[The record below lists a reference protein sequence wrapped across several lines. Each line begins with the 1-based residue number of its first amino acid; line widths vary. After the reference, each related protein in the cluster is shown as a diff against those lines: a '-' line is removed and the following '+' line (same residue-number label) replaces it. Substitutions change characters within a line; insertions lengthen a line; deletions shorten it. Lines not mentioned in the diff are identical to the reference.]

1 MAGNA
6 LAVAHQRLTPLRGI
20 SQTPELA
27 APNLSRVWALP
38 SAAGYNPYLLE
49 RYRTLVSMDPTGP
62 LRLDA
67 LSPEN
72 TALNILA
79 VRYLFAPA
87 LPADSPEA
95 QTLAADPS
103 RWRKIQNLL
112 SGAVYEN
119 EGALPRA
126 RLVPEV
132 LTVSPSQDLAAIQ
145 HSVLPDG
152 RRYDPRTTALVEEP
166 VAFERQQTG
175 SRGTAQIVRDGHTMI
190 EIQVESD
197 SPAFLVLADT
207 YYPGWR
213 ASVDGKPAEV
223 LRTDYALRGVAV
235 PRGSHIV
242 QFEYHPAILR
252 AAEVISGLSVLGV
265 LAILG
270 LPLLVRSATGLASV
284 KRRVT
289 SGQAR

>member
-1 MAGNA
+1 SIRPWENPAIGVPLIMLAASLSALWLWARWPRGWSGALLIAVLVLDLGSFGWFQEWRGSPPSSALDRPSVLADYGNA

-132 LTVSPSQDLAAIQ
+132 LTVSPSQDLAAI
-145 HSVLPDG
+145 
-152 RRYDPRTTALVEEP
+152 
-166 VAFERQQTG
+166 
-175 SRGTAQIVRDGHTMI
+175 
-190 EIQVESD
+190 
-197 SPAFLVLADT
+197 
-207 YYPGWR
+207 
-213 ASVDGKPAEV
+213 
-223 LRTDYALRGVAV
+223 
-235 PRGSHIV
+235 
-242 QFEYHPAILR
+242 
-252 AAEVISGLSVLGV
+252 
-265 LAILG
+265 
-270 LPLLVRSATGLASV
+270 
-284 KRRVT
+284 
-289 SGQAR
+289 